1 MVWGPHQTSAWRCVK
16 NFQCDVCER
25 SFPTSQNLKNHIKE
39 VHKKSRDL
47 KCSKCDKSYKQSQT
61 ILRHI
66 RNFHEGR
73 CLLVILCCH
82 TKDMLEIS
90 AHEGIRIDSNMCGW
104 KQVHIIKTSKTSQ
117 TWTWSLRFSFV
128 TYTLSHVS
136 HLNFCFFSWTASE
149 WSNLSN

>member
-1 MVWGPHQTSAWRCVK
+1 MDHM
-16 NFQCDVCER
+16 
-25 SFPTSQNLKNHIKE
+25 KE

-104 KQVHIIKTSKTSQ
+104 KQVHIIKTSKHPKHEHEHEVQAFPLWHTP
-117 TWTWSLRFSFV
+117 
-128 TYTLSHVS
+128 YHMSHICGS
-136 HLNFCFFSWTASE
+136 GLFFKTMDWVCVAQERAFTIFTFE
-149 WSNLSN
+149 FLFLFMNCIRMI